1 MTTQLGFLGYTALQ
15 SLVLCA
21 VFVALCDICKRA
33 FRLDDLLAFCAAVV
47 ALGVLGY
54 AAFWAAYA
62 NYRLFALLKI
72 AVLVVLVIHLGA
84 LAWRRRIGD
93 YRWLVEPLLFTFL
106 FFIAVVTLGFS
117 AGGIDDPATTAQ
129 NRFSHPLPP
138 DNILPYIVSIALKAG
153 RIPSPMA
160 GEWLASDRPPLQTGL
175 YLLLTL
181 HNHPLG
187 YQIVSSW
194 LQATYLLG
202 AWGLAV
208 AAALPAAARRL
219 TLLACC
225 LLPTAILNTF
235 YVWPKMIAVGYLLLV
250 FALLFCYRPQND
262 REKAL
267 GVLLGGL
274 AALAI
279 LSHGTSFFALIAFAL
294 VVLAFWAWPSLRTMI
309 AGAATLVLLY
319 VPWILYQQFIDP
331 PGNRLLK
338 WHLAGVIG
346 IDQRGFLTTLRDSYA
361 ALSWPDYLRGRMANL
376 EVLVAYWPG
385 HLGNLAQSVVD
396 LDAERAR
403 LLSNGDF
410 FHLLLSLHAFAVA
423 VICALLLLP
432 FMSGPL
438 RPQRAMAAR
447 LFAAMLAASAIF
459 VVLMFVPGSTLNH
472 QGGYFVHVAAAIFAF
487 TILSLKAPVL
497 ALGFIALQIVTVA
510 WLYAVARP
518 HDPAFLP
525 TLLVCGAA
533 TAALFAYALHPS
545 VSGRSERRDSA

>member
-33 FRLDDLLAFCAAVV
+33 FRLDDLLAFCAAAF
-47 ALGVLGY
+47 ALGMLGY
-54 AAFWAAYA
+54 AAFWAAWA
-62 NYRLFALLKI
+62 NYALFGVLKI
-72 AVLVVLVIHLGA
+72 AGLAVLIIHFGV
-84 LAWRRRIGD
+84 LAWRRRLGD
-93 YRWLVEPLLFTFL
+93 YRWLAEPLLFTFL

-117 AGGIDDPATTAQ
+117 AGGIVDPATTAQ
-129 NRFSHPLPP
+129 NRFSHQLPQ
-138 DNILPYIVSIALKAG
+138 DNILPYIVSIGLKAG

-250 FALLFCYRPQND
+250 FALLFCCRPRDD
-262 REKAL
+262 RDTVL

-338 WHLAGVIG
+338 WHLAGVID
-346 IDQRGFLTTLRDSYA
+346 IDPRGFLATLRDSYA
-361 ALSWPDYLRGRMANL
+361 ALSWSDYLRGRMANL
-376 EVLVAYWPG
+376 DMLIFGWPAR
-385 HLGNLAQSVVD
+385 LDNLALSVLR
-396 LDAERAR
+396 LDAELAR
-403 LLSNGDF
+403 HVLVGDF
-410 FHLLLSLHAFAVA
+410 FHLFLSLHAFSVA

-432 FMSGPL
+432 FMSGAL
-438 RPQRAMAAR
+438 HRQRAMAAR
-447 LFAAMLAASAIF
+447 LFAAMIATSAIF
-459 VVLMFVPGSTLNH
+459 ILLMFIPGSTLNH

-497 ALGFIALQIVTVA
+497 AFGFIALQTVTVA
-510 WLYAVARP
+510 WLYAVSRT

-525 TLLVCGAA
+525 TLLVCSAA
-533 TAALFAYALHPS
+533 SVTLFAYALYPS
-545 VSGRSERRDSA
+545 LRGRSERRDA